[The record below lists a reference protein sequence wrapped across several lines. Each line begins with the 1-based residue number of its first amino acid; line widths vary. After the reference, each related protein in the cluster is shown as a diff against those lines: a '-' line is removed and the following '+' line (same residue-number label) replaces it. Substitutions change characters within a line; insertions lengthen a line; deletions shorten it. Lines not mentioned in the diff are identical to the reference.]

1 MVMVWDMTALL
12 FYALTLTISS
22 TQNVICIEWDEF
34 HSVAHSVCMLRE
46 TQVLVPKLK
55 TICAYCYCWKL

>member
-1 MVMVWDMTALL
+1 MVMVLDMTALL
-12 FYALTLTISS
+12 FYALALTISS

-34 HSVAHSVCMLRE
+34 HSVCMLRE
-46 TQVLVPKLK
+46 KQVLVPKLK